1 MAQTVKNLPA
11 MQETQVWSLG
21 GEDTLEKRMA
31 THSSMLAWRI
41 PRTEEPGGLQSVGS
55 HRVKRDWATNTHSH
69 TKKLSSQC
77 LLGSALGEQ
86 WGNLTCLPSTGRHP
100 MQTGALGA
108 EWSLSKVI
116 VEVVLCSPFPEDTL
130 SGLVCS
136 SSPRE
141 RARLAKEPQ
150 IKLCSQQ
157 ALCAWVKCMWS
168 EWMFSF

>member
-1 MAQTVKNLPA
+1 MQKTWVLPLCW
-11 MQETQVWSLG
+11 EES
-21 GEDTLEKRMA
+21 LEKRMA
-31 THSSMLAWRI
+31 THSSILAWRI

-55 HRVKRDWATNTHSH
+55 HRVKHDWATNTHSH
-69 TKKLSSQC
+69 PKKLSYQC

-86 WGNLTCLPSTGRHP
+86 WGNLACLPSTGRHP

-116 VEVVLCSPFPEDTL
+116 VEVVLCSPFPEDTPN
-130 SGLVCS
+130 GLVWS

-150 IKLCSQQ
+150 FKFCSQQ
-157 ALCAWVKCMWS
+157 ALYTWVKCMWS